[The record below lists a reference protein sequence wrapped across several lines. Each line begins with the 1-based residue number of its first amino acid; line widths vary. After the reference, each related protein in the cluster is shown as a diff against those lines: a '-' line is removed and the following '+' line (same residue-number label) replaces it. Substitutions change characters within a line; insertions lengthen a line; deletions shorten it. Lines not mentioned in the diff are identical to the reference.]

1 MKLKTLLL
9 SALLGLICLPAF
21 SQAPV
26 EVDQTPLPSEYWPE
40 YLDKVQDWQV
50 QKFIGW
56 DVVLDPIENMPIP
69 ADYSAMATG
78 NWGPTYLGINAR
90 YSEIKSR
97 AKRKVAVFIMDTG
110 GNYDHPLLQAAAW
123 NALGKDFTGT
133 GLADLHGHSTHCAGI
148 VGANDPNTPLGAA
161 RMLVEAGL
169 LKIIPVKVLNDQG
182 GGSFTWITNGC
193 LYANEQAKKLIA
205 EGWFVIYSYSL
216 GGGGISVDLENGFD
230 AATKLG
236 VYIVAAAGNTG
247 GAGVQY
253 PGRSKYVTAIAALQ
267 QSGTGVNKAPYST
280 YGPEI
285 FNAAPGSAILS
296 TYKGGTLATL
306 SGTSMATPHEAAVVA
321 IMASIFPTADA
332 ASIRAH
338 LQKYATDIDP
348 AGKDDY
354 TGYGAPVINA
364 LIDNAPG
371 GGAPPPDE
379 TKRREMRTLTF
390 NVGTYNVYYKRLSE
404 AGSEFK
410 TLPVSFTVSFK
421 TDLYDEA
428 AFDLA
433 KSTVTGFF
441 VNRGFVLKD
450 EHGFADATFWAGYF
464 FNLLNPGQT
473 GLNVMVTKAE
483 GIDQTGR
490 AVSVASFARPS
501 TPAEQRKDYKRQV
514 KAAKRG
520 NRFLQPQIVVFANP

>member
-1 MKLKTLLL
+1 MKLKTLLF
-9 SALLGLICLPAF
+9 SALLGFICLPAF
-21 SQAPV
+21 AQV
-26 EVDQTPLPSEYWPE
+26 EPQETPLPADYWPE
-40 YLDKVQDWQV
+40 YLERVDQYNVLK
-50 QKFIGW
+50 KIF
-56 DVVLDPIENMPIP
+56 DVVLDPIETTPVE
-69 ADYSAMATG
+69 ADFQAQAAG

-90 YSEIKSR
+90 YSEIKAK
-97 AKRKVAVFIMDTG
+97 AKRKVAVFIHDTG
-110 GNYDHPLLQAAAW
+110 GAYDHPLLQAAAW

-133 GLADLHGHSTHCAGI
+133 GLADVHGHSTHCAGI

-161 RMLVEAGL
+161 RMLVEAGM

-193 LYANEQAKKLIA
+193 LYANEQAKKLIS

-216 GGGGISVDLENGFD
+216 GGGGISVDLENAFD

-285 FNAAPGSAILS
+285 FNAAPGSSILS
-296 TYKGGTLATL
+296 TYKGGTLASL

-321 IMASIFPTADA
+321 ILASIFPTADA

-348 AGKDDY
+348 AGKDEY

-364 LIDNAPG
+364 LIDNTPG
-371 GGAPPPDE
+371 GGTPPPDD
-379 TKRREMRTLTF
+379 TKRREMRTLVF
-390 NVGTYNVYYKRLSE
+390 NVGDINIYWKRLSE
-404 AGSEFK
+404 ASSEFK
-410 TLPVSFTVSFK
+410 TQGASVQVSFK
-421 TDLYDEA
+421 TDLYDEP

-433 KSTVTGFF
+433 KRTVSDFF
-441 VNRGFVLKD
+441 TNRGFILND
-450 EHGFADATFWAGYF
+450 NHGFADAAFYARHF
-464 FNLLNPGQT
+464 FKLIGTN
-473 GLNVMVTKAE
+473 GLNISISCIISKDLAGREVVFDTYPTAGLTPQKKTKA
-483 GIDQTGR
+483 
-490 AVSVASFARPS
+490 
-501 TPAEQRKDYKRQV
+501 
-514 KAAKRG
+514 
-520 NRFLQPQIVVFANP
+520 NRFLQPQVVLFHKP